1 MSFKLFGIEFDGT
14 TDTIEIGKEKMD
26 KVCQLMGEKLIRQWV
41 EYGTEKGKIDKE
53 NIKHLYKWIKIL
65 EDCDLNDLKEDIDEN

>member
-1 MSFKLFGIEFDGT
+1 
-14 TDTIEIGKEKMD
+14 MD